1 MMVRSSVFFKNVFD
15 LTIMTRLKLSDEIK
29 LIWRKAMKLWILNM
43 NCGGCARGVTAII
56 QDVDSNAKIDIDL
69 AAKVVS
75 IETIASVEQMTAA
88 LAEGGFPAQVQ

>member
-1 MMVRSSVFFKNVFD
+1 MVRSSVFFKNVFG

-29 LIWRKAMKLWILNM
+29 LIWRKAMKLWIGNM
-43 NCGGCARGVTAII
+43 KYGGCARGVTATIHDI
-56 QDVDSNAKIDIDL
+56 DSNAKVDMDL

-88 LAEGGFPAQVQ
+88 LAKAGFPAQVQ